1 MVDYDSL
8 PRCIAVDFD
17 GTLCTNKWPEIGSP
31 NWPVIRAV
39 QAERAAGSEIILWTA
54 REGVLLDN
62 ALMWCKT
69 HGLTFDAVNDST
81 ASWKKAFGT
90 SPRKVGATEY
100 WDDKA
105 VSITDVLRGDM
116 RG

>member
-17 GTLCTNKWPEIGSP
+17 GTLCTNKWPEIGYP

-39 QAERAAGSEIILWTA
+39 QAERSAGSEIILWTA

-69 HGLTFDAVNDST
+69 QGLTFDAVNDST

-90 SPRKVGATEY
+90 SPRKVGSTEY

-105 VSITDVLRGDM
+105 VSITDVYGVVS
-116 RG
+116 

>member
-1 MVDYDSL
+1 MVDWFAIQGPKICAAWKAAWMLKRGGVPWLTMIPY
-8 PRCIAVDFD
+8 
-17 GTLCTNKWPEIGSP
+17 
-31 NWPVIRAV
+31 RA
-39 QAERAAGSEIILWTA
+39 
-54 REGVLLDN
+54 
-62 ALMWCKT
+62 
-69 HGLTFDAVNDST
+69 

-105 VSITDVLRGDM
+105 VSITDVLRGGM